1 MKSTLSVLSTLLI
14 LLTLAIRLSTTYA
27 QEYTQLNLAEGAK
40 ARLGKGT
47 IYDMIYSADGN
58 RLAVATFTGVWI
70 YDVHTGE
77 ALDVLLGHTREVR
90 SVTYSPDGQT
100 LASGS
105 TDGTIRL
112 WDANTGNH
120 LRTFT
125 GAFFMFSIAFSPDGT
140 TLASGG
146 YREVLLLD
154 AVTGETRATFTADT
168 GMVNS
173 VVFSPDSRTLASV
186 GSDSN
191 VQLWDAVS
199 GAHKTTLV
207 GHTGGVE
214 SIAFSPDGQT
224 LASAGW
230 DNTVRLWDPHTGEH
244 RQTLTRHTSQVFKV
258 AFSPDG
264 QTLAS
269 AGWDNTVRLWDPHT
283 GEHRQTLTKHTSQ
296 VKNIAFSPD
305 GQTLATA
312 GSAIYLW
319 DAISGQYQSTLTVHM
334 GGVESIAFSPDG
346 QTLATGSQDAII
358 RLWDPITGHQ
368 KRSLIGHTDSIT
380 SVAFSPDGN
389 TLVSSSDN
397 TILLWNPHTGKHRQW
412 LTGHTDKVTSVAFSP
427 DGNTLA
433 SGSWDNTIQLWD
445 PHTGK
450 HRQTLILIGHRFDV
464 FVVAFSPDG
473 NTLASGSWDGA
484 ILLWDPHTGK
494 HRQTLTGHK
503 FPVSV
508 VAFSPDGNTLAS
520 GDHDEL
526 RLWDVATG
534 KYKFSKKGYWGSF
547 ALSPDGTTL
556 AKGNDN
562 EGVQLSDAATGA
574 FKGEFSAYQSFIS
587 FAFSPDGQTLATGS
601 REGFV
606 FLWKLTPDL
615 LRQPGGTLTHLQQP
629 ESHLPPMVR
638 VIYFYP
644 SDGAPEPNI
653 DTVLDELIK
662 DTQNFYAEQMEN
674 HGFGRK
680 TFTYEKNANGNAVV
694 HHLQGRRTAADYIED
709 LSSVRSEL
717 EASLDIIQHIYLVVL
732 DARLAG
738 ALGGLCGVAYT
749 RGQGYTNM
757 GNTVTFLS
765 DGNFEMSTDNRLA
778 MVYAPG
784 AGGCLG
790 VNNVTA
796 HELGHI
802 FGLGHD
808 SRDPRDV
815 MFAYEIEEDRYFSY
829 WAAEWLDVHPFLNP
843 GQTGSNNVTAIEVLS
858 PNASS
863 LQFQVKDA
871 DGLHQAQLFI
881 TEQSRNFC
889 GSSES
894 LHNCKALNGSA
905 NNTFEFFATE
915 ASVQGKLQ
923 VIDVHGT
930 ITWKSFW
937 IKPDNVVQGTVTS
950 GSPTVSIS
958 PASLQSPAIGEQL
971 TFTLGIADGQGVVG
985 YQATVQFDPAAL
997 RYVGS
1002 ANGSYLSESSRFAP
1016 PVVMGDTVKI
1026 ASMGFAAERDGEG
1039 PLATLT
1045 FEVVSAQSAT
1055 ITLSE
1060 VVVSDRKG
1068 VRLYP
1073 NIENTA
1079 VVERPRRVAD
1089 VNADGAV
1096 NIQDLVMV
1104 ASNFGQTGQT
1114 PADVNGDGVV
1124 NIVDLVKVA
1133 GAISGGAAAPSNYE
1147 LQEFETLTAGDVQ
1160 FWLAQARHLDVP
1172 DVTSQRGILFLEQL
1186 LSVLIPKET
1195 AVLPN
1200 YPNPFNPE
1208 TWIPYQLSKAAD
1220 VRLTIYD
1227 INGHVVRDLDFGHQ
1241 RAGMYH
1247 TRSRAAYW
1255 DGRNAEG
1262 EPVASGVYFYTL
1274 KAGEFTATRKM
1285 LIRK

>member
-1 MKSTLSVLSTLLI
+1 MKSTLSVLSILLI
-14 LLTLAIRLSTTYA
+14 VLTLAISLPTTYA

-47 IYDMIYSADGN
+47 IYDMTYSADGN
-58 RLAVATFTGVWI
+58 QLAVATFTGVWI

-77 ALDVLLGHTREVR
+77 ALDVLLGHTHQVR

-112 WDANTGNH
+112 WDANTRNH

-125 GAFFMFSIAFSPDGT
+125 GAMSMFSIAFSPDGT

-146 YREVLLLD
+146 YREVWLLD
-154 AVTGETRATFTADT
+154 AVTGETKATFNADNH
-168 GMVNS
+168 MVNS
-173 VVFSPDSRTLASV
+173 VVFSPDSRTLASG

-191 VQLWDAVS
+191 VRLWDAVS

-207 GHTGGVE
+207 GHTGSVE

-224 LASAGW
+224 LASSSW
-230 DNTVRLWDPHTGEH
+230 DKTVRLWDPHTGEH
-244 RQTLTRHTSQVFKV
+244 RQTLTRFSRYISVVFKV

-269 AGWDNTVRLWDPHT
+269 AGWDDNTVRLWDPHT
-283 GEHRQTLTKHTSQ
+283 GEHRQTLTKHTSE

-312 GSAIYLW
+312 GSAICLW

-334 GGVESIAFSPDG
+334 GHVESIAFSPDG

-368 KRSLIGHTDSIT
+368 KRSLTGHTDSIT

-389 TLVSSSDN
+389 TL
-397 TILLWNPHTGKHRQW
+397 
-412 LTGHTDKVTSVAFSP
+412 
-427 DGNTLA
+427 A
-433 SGSWDNTIQLWD
+433 SGSLDKTIQLWD

-450 HRQTLILIGHRFDV
+450 HRQTLIGHADKVTGIAFSPDGNTLASGDSTGNTIELWDPHTGKHRQTLTGHRLFASEI
-464 FVVAFSPDG
+464 AFSPDG
-473 NTLASGSWDGA
+473 NTLASGSWMA
-484 ILLWDPHTGK
+484 TIELWDPHTGK

-503 FPVSV
+503 FPVSA

-526 RLWDVATG
+526 RLWDAATG
-534 KYKFSKKGYWGSF
+534 KYKFSRKGYWGSF
-547 ALSPDGTTL
+547 ALSPDGTTI
-556 AKGNDN
+556 ASVSH
-562 EGVQLSDAATGA
+562 EGVRLTDAATGA
-574 FKGEFSAYQSFIS
+574 LKGEFSAEQSFIS

-615 LRQPGGTLTHLQQP
+615 LQQPDITQTHLQQP
-629 ESHLPPMVR
+629 EPHLPPMVR

-644 SDGAPEPNI
+644 SDGVPEPNI

-680 TFTYEKNANGNAVV
+680 TFTFEKDANGNAVV
-694 HHLQGRRTAADYIED
+694 HHLRGQSTAADYIED
-709 LSSVRSEL
+709 SLLCSSEL
-717 EASLDIIQHIYLVVL
+717 EASLDIVQHIYLVVL
-732 DARLAG
+732 DASIEG
-738 ALGGLCGVAYT
+738 ALPGLCGVAYF
-749 RGQGYTNM
+749 RGNGTTDMSN
-757 GNTVTFLS
+757 N

-778 MVYAPG
+778 VVYAPG
-784 AGGCLG
+784 GCSGASSVKL
-790 VNNVTA
+790 TA

-808 SRDPRDV
+808 SRDPNYVMWDYAGERDGS
-815 MFAYEIEEDRYFSY
+815 FSY
-829 WAAEWLDVHPFLNP
+829 WAAEWLDAHPFLNP
-843 GQTGSNNVTAIEVLS
+843 GQTSSNNVTAIEVLS

-881 TEQSRNFC
+881 TEQSGHICN
-889 GSSES
+889 SSES
-894 LHNCKALNGSA
+894 LHNCKALNGSP

-937 IKPDNVVQGTVTS
+937 IKPDNVVQDTVTS
-950 GSPTVSIS
+950 GRPTVSLFPS
-958 PASLQSPAIGEQL
+958 SLQSPAIGEQL
-971 TFTLGIADGQGVVG
+971 IFTLGIADGQAVVG

-1002 ANGSYLSESSRFAP
+1002 ANGNYLSESSRFAP

-1060 VVVSDRKG
+1060 VVLSDRKG
-1068 VRLYP
+1068 ALLYP
-1073 NIENTA
+1073 NIENT
-1079 VVERPRRVAD
+1079 VGEERPRRVED

-1124 NIVDLVKVA
+1124 NIADLVKVA
-1133 GAISGGAAAPSNYE
+1133 GAISGGAAAPPNYE

-1186 LSVLIPKET
+1186 LSVLMPKET

-1208 TWIPYQLSKAAD
+1208 TWIPYQLAESAD
-1220 VRLTIYD
+1220 VKLTIYD
-1227 INGHVVRDLDFGHQ
+1227 LHGRVVRDLDLGHQ

-1255 DGRNAEG
+1255 DGRNAQG

-1274 KAGEFTATRKM
+1274 KAGDFSATLKM